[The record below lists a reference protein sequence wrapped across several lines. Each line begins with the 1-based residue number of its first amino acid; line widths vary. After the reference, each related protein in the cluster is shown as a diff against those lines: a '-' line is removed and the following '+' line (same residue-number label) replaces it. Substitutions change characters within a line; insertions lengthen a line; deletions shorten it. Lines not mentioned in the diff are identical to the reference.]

1 MKKIIVI
8 GAGESGFGAAMLA
21 KAKGCDVLVSDNNE
35 IDIKFKTK
43 LKEQHIRYEESGH
56 SEHEVLNADEI
67 IKSPGV
73 SPAVPIIKR
82 AVDKDIP

>member
-1 MKKIIVI
+1 VKKIIVI

-43 LKEQHIRYEESGH
+43 LKVQHIRDFR
-56 SEHEVLNADEI
+56 N
-67 IKSPGV
+67 
-73 SPAVPIIKR
+73 
-82 AVDKDIP
+82 